1 MILTIGIEKIIE
13 KMIAIIDYG
22 MGNLKSLSNALN
34 RLNIEC
40 FLLDKSMEEKKY
52 THIILPGVGSFPAAM
67 LELKK
72 RKLINYIIDKKNENT
87 PILGICLGMQI
98 LANLGKENKTD
109 TEGLNFIDG
118 IIENILDLDPLNKCH
133 VGWNNINFFSKS
145 KIFDGIENGSNFYF
159 DHSYYFK
166 TRFKDNV
173 LCETS
178 YTKNFSSGVLKKNL
192 IGFQFHP
199 EKSHSNGLKILS
211 NFYNNFNA

>member
-87 PILGICLGMQI
+87 PILGIC
-98 LANLGKENKTD
+98 
-109 TEGLNFIDG
+109 
-118 IIENILDLDPLNKCH
+118 
-133 VGWNNINFFSKS
+133 
-145 KIFDGIENGSNFYF
+145 
-159 DHSYYFK
+159 
-166 TRFKDNV
+166 
-173 LCETS
+173 
-178 YTKNFSSGVLKKNL
+178 
-192 IGFQFHP
+192 
-199 EKSHSNGLKILS
+199 
-211 NFYNNFNA
+211 